1 MQEVIVGPF
10 HGIKT
15 RVALCFHR
23 NDVEHRDVMRQQ
35 FVEPEQEI
43 EVPFLLNIH
52 MEEKLACMYVRICAA
67 AAIDGDRCFERLTEE
82 LLQHPLYVCNAWLF
96 LPAAIV

>member
-1 MQEVIVGPF
+1 MQEVVVGPF
-10 HGIKT
+10 YGIKT
-15 RVALCFHR
+15 RVALWIYR

-67 AAIDGDRCFERLTEE
+67 AAIDGDRCFKRLTEE
-82 LLQHPLYVCNAWLF
+82 LF
-96 LPAAIV
+96 